1 MTIISANCI
10 AKSKHPTADKILSTV
25 ECVYPRWIHAEG
37 RTHRQLALGEDN
49 APEYQ
54 DIEYRTPSPM
64 ECRELSRNAS
74 SSRAMPVAKMIQD
87 IMEHPA
93 IPLFWGKNIK
103 GMQAG
108 EEINEPVMFQHIGPN
123 GSFVEDPFSRED
135 AWLLAMESAIKY
147 ARAFDKAGYAKQI
160 VNRLLEPFSHIK
172 VIFTGTEWTNFFALR
187 IHKDAEPHIMMLAQC
202 MKLAIN
208 QTEARTLQ
216 FGEWH
221 LPYVM
226 DEDRHE
232 AAMRHGWHQ
241 DLYWGDLRRVS
252 VGRCART
259 SYRTHDNREPNF
271 EEDSALHD
279 RLVASAPLH
288 ASPTE
293 HQGTPDRRLTDGDHW
308 LSPHLHANFVGFCQ
322 YRKGLAGECIT

>member
-1 MTIISANCI
+1 MTIITANCI

-37 RTHRQLALGEDN
+37 RTHRQLALGEDD
-49 APEYQ
+49 AP
-54 DIEYRTPSPM
+54 EYRTPSPM

-108 EEINEPVMFQHIGPN
+108 EEINELVRIN
-123 GSFVEDPFSRED
+123 GVRYTREE
-135 AWLLAMESAIKY
+135 AWLEARDQAIEI
-147 ARAFDKAGYAKQI
+147 AEAFQQAGYAKQI
-160 VNRLLEPFSHIK
+160 INRLLEPFSHIK
-172 VIFTGTEWTNFFALR
+172 VIFTGTEWTNFFGLR

-208 QTEARTLQ
+208 QTEAKTLQ

-322 YRKGLAGECIT
+322 YRKGLAGECVT